1 MDDGRGLD
9 TMGPNISRSLFWF
22 VLVLPLL
29 ADAAAAGV
37 SVAERETNWFYRR
50 NTASTEAAE
59 IPPRLSGMKCF
70 FTSFHLYSL
79 EMEHNNKSGMT
90 SDNISPLN

>member
-29 ADAAAAGV
+29 AEVAAAGV
-37 SVAERETNWFYRR
+37 SVTEWSTNWFYRR
-50 NTASTEAAE
+50 NIVSHEVQH
-59 IPPRLSGMKCF
+59 SSK
-70 FTSFHLYSL
+70 
-79 EMEHNNKSGMT
+79 
-90 SDNISPLN
+90 